1 MKRLTAFIYG
11 LFLLAGVVF
20 GQERIVCDETCEID
34 AETIPTMQQGMT
46 QFLITGDSSRNKLQ
60 TMPGGGYSTIKI
72 ELPRNWDTLMN
83 ELGYQPLYKYRL

>member
-20 GQERIVCDETCEID
+20 GQERIVCDETCEI
-34 AETIPTMQQGMT
+34 
-46 QFLITGDSSRNKLQ
+46 
-60 TMPGGGYSTIKI
+60 

-83 ELGYQPLYKYRL
+83 ELGYQPLDTFRL